1 MNKDVQPKTD
11 NPLNA
16 LWPPIYNGAKGTF
29 VNSDQALTLEE
40 TTEYWRIQN
49 AVVIGQMAPAEAGK
63 AMQSFFDSHK

>member
-1 MNKDVQPKTD
+1 M
-11 NPLNA
+11 
-16 LWPPIYNGAKGTF
+16 
-29 VNSDQALTLEE
+29 NSDQALTLEE